1 MCQLPCGVIPHSN
14 WHIFVLL
21 RNSLFVHLWRSSLFN
36 PIMREYIIADNQ
48 DISKAGMMFLLSK
61 QKETGLLLE
70 ADNKTELIKELR
82 MHPQAVVILDYT
94 LFDFA
99 GADELIVLQERFK
112 ETDWLLFSDE
122 LSLSFLRQILFSSMA
137 FGVAMKDN
145 SKEEIWTALQCA
157 SRKERFI
164 CNHVS
169 NLLLSGSGSLAI
181 ANGGAVTENY
191 FLTQTEK
198 NILKEIA
205 LGKTTKEIAAEK
217 NLSFH
222 TINSHRKNIFRK
234 LGVNNVH
241 EATKYAMRAGIV
253 DLAEYYI

>member
-1 MCQLPCGVIPHSN
+1 
-14 WHIFVLL
+14 
-21 RNSLFVHLWRSSLFN
+21 
-36 PIMREYIIADNQ
+36 MREYIIADNQ

-61 QKETGLLLE
+61 QKDVSMLLE
-70 ADNKTELIKELR
+70 ADNKAELIRQLR
-82 MHPQAVVILDYT
+82 LYPRAVIILDYT

-112 ETDWLLFSDE
+112 EADWILFSDE
-122 LSLSFLRQILFSSMA
+122 LSINFLRQVLFSSMA
-137 FGVAMKDN
+137 FGVVMKDN
-145 SKEEIWTALQCA
+145 SKEEIITAIQCA
-157 SRKERFI
+157 IRKQRYI

-169 NLLLSGSGSLAI
+169 NLLLSGNVISA
-181 ANGGAVTENY
+181 ATATVEDHR
-191 FLTQTEK
+191 LTQTEK
-198 NILKEIA
+198 IILKEIA

-241 EATKYAMRAGIV
+241 EATKYAMRAGVV

>member
-1 MCQLPCGVIPHSN
+1 
-14 WHIFVLL
+14 
-21 RNSLFVHLWRSSLFN
+21 
-36 PIMREYIIADNQ
+36 MREYIIADNQ
-48 DISKAGMMFLLSK
+48 DISKAGMMFLLSR
-61 QKETGLLLE
+61 QKDVSVLLE
-70 ADNKTELIKELR
+70 ADNKAELIQQLR
-82 MHPQAVVILDYT
+82 LYPQAVVILDYT
-94 LFDFA
+94 LF
-99 GADELIVLQERFK
+99 VLQERFK
-112 ETDWLLFSDE
+112 EADWILFSDE
-122 LSLSFLRQILFSSMA
+122 LSIHFLRQVLFSSMA
-137 FGVAMKDN
+137 FGVVMKDN
-145 SKEEIWTALQCA
+145 SKEEIMTALQCT
-157 SRKERFI
+157 SRKQRYI

-169 NLLLSGSGSLAI
+169 NLLLSGSVPSAPSP
-181 ANGGAVTENY
+181 ATTEDHL
-191 FLTQTEK
+191 LTQTEK

>member
-1 MCQLPCGVIPHSN
+1 
-14 WHIFVLL
+14 
-21 RNSLFVHLWRSSLFN
+21 
-36 PIMREYIIADNQ
+36 MREYIIADNQ
-48 DISKAGMMFLLSK
+48 DISKAGMMFLLSR
-61 QKETGLLLE
+61 QKDIADLLE
-70 ADNKTELIKELR
+70 ADNKAELIQQLR
-82 MHPQAVVILDYT
+82 LHPQAVVILDYT

-99 GADELIVLQERFK
+99 GADELIVLQQRFK

-122 LSLSFLRQILFSSMA
+122 LSIEFLRQILFSSMS
-137 FGVAMKDN
+137 FGVIMKDN
-145 SKEEIWTALQCA
+145 SKEEILTALQCS
-157 SRKERFI
+157 SRKQRYI

-169 NLLLSGSGSLAI
+169 NLLLSGTPSQTTATSTKDYL
-181 ANGGAVTENY
+181 
-191 FLTQTEK
+191 LTPTEK

>member
-1 MCQLPCGVIPHSN
+1 
-14 WHIFVLL
+14 
-21 RNSLFVHLWRSSLFN
+21 
-36 PIMREYIIADNQ
+36 MREYIIADNQ
-48 DISKAGMMFLLSK
+48 DISKAGMMFLLSR
-61 QKETGLLLE
+61 QKDVSVLLE
-70 ADNKTELIKELR
+70 ADNKAELIQQLR
-82 MHPQAVVILDYT
+82 LYPQAVVILDYT

-99 GADELIVLQERFK
+99 GADEL
-112 ETDWLLFSDE
+112 FSDE
-122 LSLSFLRQILFSSMA
+122 LSINFLRQVLFSSMA
-137 FGVAMKDN
+137 FGVVMKDN
-145 SKEEIWTALQCA
+145 SKEEIMSALQCA
-157 SRKERFI
+157 SRKQRYI

-169 NLLLSGSGSLAI
+169 NLLLSGTASSAASPATVDDHL
-181 ANGGAVTENY
+181 
-191 FLTQTEK
+191 LTQTEK